1 MKKSK
6 GSELSVLLVLAG
18 FIVLAVVYFFP
29 VKSMMEEVSIVE
41 GEITNLKT
49 QINTMLPKVSNE
61 KKLKAETAELK
72 AKTQEII
79 HSFPSFLRVENELV
93 DLIDFED
100 ESDVQFAS
108 VTVNDAVSIVDEPKE
123 GEAAAASSE
132 APAEGQTEGGETE
145 GSSSEATPATDANAE
160 SIKGKYIL
168 YEVPI
173 NINFTSTYAGLKSL
187 VEFLNGSGNPKN
199 VESVNVTFNEGEGNL
214 LGTVNYKSFFISGSD
229 KEYKEIEI
237 EGINHGTKNIFG
249 TFEKKKDKK
258 DKKDKKNK

>member
-18 FIVLAVVYFFP
+18 FIVLAVVFFFP

-49 QINTMLPKVSNE
+49 QINTMLPKVNNE

-123 GEAAAASSE
+123 GEAAAGSSE
-132 APAEGQTEGGETE
+132 APAEGQTEGGEAG
-145 GSSSEATPATDANAE
+145 GSPATDANAE

-187 VEFLNGSGNPKN
+187 VEFLNGSGDPKN